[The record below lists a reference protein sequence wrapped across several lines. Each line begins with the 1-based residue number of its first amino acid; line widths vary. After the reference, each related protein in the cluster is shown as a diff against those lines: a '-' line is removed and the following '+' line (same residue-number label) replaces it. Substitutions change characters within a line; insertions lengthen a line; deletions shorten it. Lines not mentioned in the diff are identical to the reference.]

1 VQVGYR
7 LPWLEK
13 ALKPYYR
20 FEHTHMP
27 LSEQV
32 LTNQDLVQSIL
43 GVRYDITNYASFKGE
58 YRNTK
63 RLPTDPR
70 VNGVFFQTDF
80 TF

>member
-1 VQVGYR
+1 
-7 LPWLEK
+7 
-13 ALKPYYR
+13 
-20 FEHTHMP
+20 MP

-63 RLPTDPR
+63 RFPTDPR